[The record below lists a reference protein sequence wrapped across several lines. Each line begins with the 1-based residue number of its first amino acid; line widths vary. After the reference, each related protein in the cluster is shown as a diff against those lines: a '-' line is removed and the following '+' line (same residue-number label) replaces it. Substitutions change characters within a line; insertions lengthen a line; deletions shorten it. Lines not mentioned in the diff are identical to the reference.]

1 MNEDSDFELSLL
13 VEVYIH
19 CQFVDIA
26 VITRCTLQ
34 PEIFFKF
41 YFAT

>member
-1 MNEDSDFELSLL
+1 MNKDSELDLSLL

-19 CQFVDIA
+19 CQFVDVA

-34 PEIFFKF
+34 PEIFCKW